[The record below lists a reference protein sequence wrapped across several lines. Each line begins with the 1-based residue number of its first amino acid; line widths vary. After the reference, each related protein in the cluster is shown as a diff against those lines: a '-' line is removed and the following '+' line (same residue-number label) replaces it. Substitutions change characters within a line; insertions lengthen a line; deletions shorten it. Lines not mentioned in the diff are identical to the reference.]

1 MALKKSDLYSSL
13 WASCDELRGGM
24 DASQYKDYV
33 LFMLFIKYVTDKYGD
48 STDFAP
54 PVTIPK
60 GASFTDMLALRGKSD
75 IGDKINTQVI
85 APLVQA
91 NDRLARSDFPDFNDS
106 NKLGEG
112 QAKVERLTNLVN
124 IFAKSQLDF
133 SQNRTDHD
141 DILGDAYEYLIRHF
155 ATESGKSKGQF
166 YTPAEVSRV
175 IARVIG
181 ISPDNTRASTTAYDP
196 TCGSGSLLLK
206 VAAQA
211 GKRITI
217 EGQEKDVTTAGLA
230 HMNMILHDFPTA
242 NIMSGNTL
250 AAPKFKNGEQL
261 RTYDYVVA
269 NPPFSDKNWATGL
282 TPSTDP
288 FQRFAWGEPPAK
300 QGDYAYLLHLIRS
313 MKGAG
318 KAACILPHGILFR
331 GNAEATIRQQLVRSG
346 YLKGIIGLPANL
358 FYGTGIPACIVV
370 LDKENA
376 AGRKGVFMI
385 DASKGF
391 RKDGP
396 KNRLREQDIHR
407 IVDVFTKQADVP
419 RYARLVPLDEIAD
432 PKNDF
437 NLNLPRYIDSTE
449 PEDLQDIDGHLR
461 GGIPERDLDA
471 LGAYWKVL
479 PSVRGVLFE
488 SAGRPGYARLK
499 SPLGAVKPA
508 ILGHAEFAAFQ
519 QKATKGFADWR
530 KVTTPRL
537 TSFDKDGHPKAL
549 DRDYRRGS
557 PGRVPPVT
565 AARCLR
571 RLPAPD
577 GLLGRDHAGRRL
589 PDRRRRLGQG
599 RAAARDRS
607 GQEQEQEARLA
618 GAARLPERQAALQV
632 RPRSRPDSRRP
643 LLRRRTRRY
652 RRVRQPAR
660 HARATTRR
668 DAPGEQRRG
677 WATCRG
683 DRGRGRQAEDCREG
697 RKGAAEGDR
706 QRHPLCRRACSARG
720 VRRLAE
726 AADGGQGQAQG
737 RARGPGQEDR
747 RQVPHAHRGRD
758 QDAGGGR
765 QVDGADLSRRA
776 ERAGPRFADTL
787 RPHSPAGRALRH
799 AAAEA
804 HRRGEG
810 ARRQGGRASKED
822 GRVMGV
828 RPGYKRTEVGIIPED
843 WDVSTVG
850 QQFSVQLGKMIDAKR
865 NVGVAKPYLGNRA
878 VQWNRIDIAGLS
890 SVPLSP
896 ADLLRFHLEK
906 GDLLACE
913 GGEVGRAAI
922 WDAPLDECYYQKALH
937 RLRPLKDFDS
947 RFMVAILHRL
957 ADRGMLANHVTQ
969 TSIAHLPRDKFI
981 EVQIPL
987 PPVAEQ
993 HAIAT
998 ALSDVDALLG
1008 GLDRLIAKKR
1018 DLKQA
1023 AMQQLLTGQTRL
1035 PGFSGEWETKQLG
1048 DLLAYERPDRYM

>member
-54 PVTIPK
+54 PVTIPN

-75 IGDKINTQVI
+75 IGDKINTQVV

-124 IFAKSQLDF
+124 IFANPQLDF

-141 DILGDAYEYLIRHF
+141 DILGDAYEYLMRHF

-175 IARVIG
+175 LARVIG
-181 ISPDNTRASTTAYDP
+181 ISPYNTRASTTAYDP

-217 EGQEKDVTTAGLA
+217 EGQEKDVATAGLA

-242 NIMSGNTL
+242 NIVSGDTL
-250 AAPKFKNGEQL
+250 VAPKFKNGEQL

-269 NPPFSDKNWATGL
+269 NPPFSDKTWATGL

-288 FQRFAWGEPPAK
+288 FQRFTWGEPPAK
-300 QGDYAYLLHLIRS
+300 QGDYAYLLHIIRS

-318 KAACILPHGILFR
+318 KAACILPHGVLFR

-376 AGRKGVFMI
+376 AVRKGVFMI

-488 SAGRPGYARLK
+488 SGRRPGYAWLK
-499 SPLGAVKPA
+499 SPLSAVKPA

-530 KVTTPRL
+530 KATTPRL
-537 TSFDKDGHPKAL
+537 TGFDKGGHPKAL
-549 DRDYRRGS
+549 IETIAEDLLAAFRQSPLLDAYDIYRHLMDYWAETMQDDAYLIAADGWVKGAQPREIVQVKDKNKKLVWPEPHDYLKGKRRFKS
-557 PGRVPPVT
+557 DLV
-565 AARCLR
+565 
-571 RLPAPD
+571 PAPILVARYFVAERDAIEEFDNQLATLEQQLDEMRQENSGED
-577 GLLGRDHAGRRL
+577 GLLAEVIEGKGDKQKITAKAVKARL
-589 PDRRRRLGQG
+589 KEIGKDPLYADE
-599 RAAARDRS
+599 RAAL
-607 GQEQEQEARLA
+607 EAYA
-618 GAARLPERQAALQV
+618 GLLKQQKEAKAKRKAA
-632 RPRSRPDSRRP
+632 
-643 LLRRRTRRY
+643 
-652 RRVRQPAR
+652 
-660 HARATTRR
+660 
-668 DAPGEQRRG
+668 
-677 WATCRG
+677 
-683 DRGRGRQAEDCREG
+683 
-697 RKGAAEGDR
+697 
-706 QRHPLCRRACSARG
+706 
-720 VRRLAE
+720 
-726 AADGGQGQAQG
+726 
-737 RARGPGQEDR
+737 QEDL
-747 RQVPHAHRGRD
+747 D
-758 QDAGGGR
+758 
-765 QVDGADLSRRA
+765 
-776 ERAGPRFADTL
+776 
-787 RPHSPAGRALRH
+787 
-799 AAAEA
+799 
-804 HRRGEG
+804 
-810 ARRQGGRASKED
+810 K
-822 GRVMGV
+822 
-828 RPGYKRTEVGIIPED
+828 K
-843 WDVSTVG
+843 
-850 QQFSVQLGKMIDAKR
+850 IDAKYPTLTEAEIKTL
-865 NVGVAKPYLGNRA
+865 VMDDKWMAHLSAA
-878 VQWNRIDIAGLS
+878 VQGELDRVSQTLSGRI
-890 SVPLSP
+890 
-896 ADLLRFHLEK
+896 RQ
-906 GDLLACE
+906 LAE
-913 GGEVGRAAI
+913 RYA
-922 WDAPLDECYYQKALH
+922 
-937 RLRPLKDFDS
+937 
-947 RFMVAILHRL
+947 
-957 ADRGMLANHVTQ
+957 T
-969 TSIAHLPRDKFI
+969 
-981 EVQIPL
+981 PL
-987 PPVAEQ
+987 PKLAEKVQ
-993 HAIAT
+993 VLTTRVNEH
-998 ALSDVDALLG
+998 L
-1008 GLDRLIAKKR
+1008 AKMGAVWK
-1018 DLKQA
+1018 
-1023 AMQQLLTGQTRL
+1023 
-1035 PGFSGEWETKQLG
+1035 
-1048 DLLAYERPDRYM
+1048 

>member
-1 MALKKSDLYSSL
+1 MAIKKSDLYSSL

-33 LFMLFIKYVTDKYGD
+33 LFILFIKYITDKYGD

-85 APLVQA
+85 AKLVQA
-91 NDRLARSDFPDFNDS
+91 NDRLAHSDFPDFNDS

-124 IFAKSQLDF
+124 IFASPQLDF
-133 SQNRTDHD
+133 SQNRADHD
-141 DILGDAYEYLIRHF
+141 DILGDAYEYLMRHF

-211 GKRITI
+211 GQRITI

-230 HMNMILHDFPTA
+230 RMNMILHDFPTA
-242 NIMSGNTL
+242 NIVSGDTL
-250 AAPKFKNGEQL
+250 VAPKFKNGEQL

-318 KAACILPHGILFR
+318 KAACILPHGVLFR

-396 KNRLREQDIHR
+396 KNCLREQDIHR

-449 PEDLQDIDGHLR
+449 PEDRQDIDGHLR
-461 GGIPERDLDA
+461 GGIPDRDLDA

-499 SPLGAVKPA
+499 SPLAAVKPA
-508 ILGHAEFAAFQ
+508 ILGHAEFVAFQ

-530 KVTTPRL
+530 KATTSRL
-537 TSFDKDGHPKAL
+537 TGFDKDGHPKAL
-549 DRDYRRGS
+549 IETLAEDLLAAFRQSPLLNAYDVYQHLMDYWAKTMQDDAYLIADDGWVKGAQPRQVVQVKDKNNKLTWPEPHDYIRGKRRFKS
-557 PGRVPPVT
+557 DLV
-565 AARCLR
+565 
-571 RLPAPD
+571 PAPILVARYFVAERDVIEEFDNQLDTLEQQLDEMRQENNGED
-577 GLLGRDHAGRRL
+577 GLLTEVIEGAGDKQKIAAKAVKARL
-589 PDRRRRLGQG
+589 KEIGKDLLYADE
-599 RAAARDRS
+599 RAAL
-607 GQEQEQEARLA
+607 EAYTGLLKQQTEAKAKRK
-618 GAARLPERQAALQV
+618 AA
-632 RPRSRPDSRRP
+632 
-643 LLRRRTRRY
+643 
-652 RRVRQPAR
+652 
-660 HARATTRR
+660 
-668 DAPGEQRRG
+668 
-677 WATCRG
+677 
-683 DRGRGRQAEDCREG
+683 
-697 RKGAAEGDR
+697 
-706 QRHPLCRRACSARG
+706 
-720 VRRLAE
+720 
-726 AADGGQGQAQG
+726 
-737 RARGPGQEDR
+737 QEDL
-747 RQVPHAHRGRD
+747 D
-758 QDAGGGR
+758 
-765 QVDGADLSRRA
+765 
-776 ERAGPRFADTL
+776 
-787 RPHSPAGRALRH
+787 
-799 AAAEA
+799 
-804 HRRGEG
+804 
-810 ARRQGGRASKED
+810 K
-822 GRVMGV
+822 
-828 RPGYKRTEVGIIPED
+828 K
-843 WDVSTVG
+843 
-850 QQFSVQLGKMIDAKR
+850 IDAKYPTLTEPEIKTLVVDDKWMAR
-865 NVGVAKPYLGNRA
+865 ISAA
-878 VQWNRIDIAGLS
+878 VQSELDRVSQTLSGRIRQLTERYA
-890 SVPLSP
+890 
-896 ADLLRFHLEK
+896 
-906 GDLLACE
+906 
-913 GGEVGRAAI
+913 
-922 WDAPLDECYYQKALH
+922 
-937 RLRPLKDFDS
+937 
-947 RFMVAILHRL
+947 
-957 ADRGMLANHVTQ
+957 T
-969 TSIAHLPRDKFI
+969 
-981 EVQIPL
+981 PL
-987 PPVAEQ
+987 PKLTNEVETLAARVED
-993 HAIAT
+993 H
-998 ALSDVDALLG
+998 
-1008 GLDRLIAKKR
+1008 
-1018 DLKQA
+1018 LKMMGA
-1023 AMQQLLTGQTRL
+1023 V
-1035 PGFSGEWETKQLG
+1035 WK
-1048 DLLAYERPDRYM
+1048 